1 MAQKIFLTTIRQS
14 ASYIPI
20 IPQKEILE
28 EIEFTHNFLFTAII
42 FATILDFCTNAACV
56 TIKNN

>member
-28 EIEFTHNFLFTAII
+28 EIEFTNNFLFTAII

-56 TIKNN
+56 TIKNH

>member
-14 ASYIPI
+14 ASYISI
-20 IPQKEILE
+20 IPQKEILV

-42 FATILDFCTNAACV
+42 FATILDFCTNDTYV
-56 TIKNN
+56 TIKNY

>member
-1 MAQKIFLTTIRQS
+1 MAQKIFFFFFRQS

-56 TIKNN
+56 TIKNH